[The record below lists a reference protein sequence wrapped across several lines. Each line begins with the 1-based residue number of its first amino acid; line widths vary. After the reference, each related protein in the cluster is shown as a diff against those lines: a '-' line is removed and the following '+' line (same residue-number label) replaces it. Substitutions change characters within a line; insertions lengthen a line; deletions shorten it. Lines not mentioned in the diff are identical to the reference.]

1 MKEHAMSVFSHSRID
16 TFETCPK
23 KYEFAYILKAPKGPS
38 GIEAFMGSRV
48 HEALEWLYDQVRACR
63 LPDEEDVV
71 ARYIEVWDAEWS
83 DDVRVTR
90 ADRTIDD
97 YRAIGEK
104 AVRDYYRRYHPFGQ
118 GVTVGLEMKIAL
130 RLDEDHEILGYVD
143 RLTKVAD
150 GVWEIHDYK
159 SGGSLMKQDKA
170 DADRQLALYELAVRE
185 MYPDAQQVTLVWHY
199 LAFDH
204 EVRSCRTVDQLRDL
218 RAQVLASVEHIEAQ
232 TVFPTKTSSLCDW
245 CDYKPICPAWAHEYA
260 LAGPPESRLEAEN
273 VAALVDRYVSLSE
286 EVASLQKEKDE
297 ISNEIVRRA
306 DADGLDQVFGT
317 THSLKVF
324 RFSGLS
330 VPGKEEPGRDE
341 VERIL
346 REDGL
351 WESFSYLA
359 TTPLSKAIESGV
371 LPPATADRLA
381 QYLTQRSGARL
392 YPRKRP

>member
-1 MKEHAMSVFSHSRID
+1 MSVFSHSRID

-23 KYEFAYILKAPKGPS
+23 KYEFAYILKAPRGPS

-71 ARYIEVWDAEWS
+71 SRYVGVWDSEWA

-90 ADRTIDD
+90 ADRTVDD

-104 AVRDYYRRYHPFGQ
+104 AVRDYYRRYHPFDQ

-130 RLDEDHEILGYVD
+130 RLDEEHEILGYLD

-159 SGGSLMKQDKA
+159 TGGSLMKQDKA

-185 MYPDAQQVTLVWHY
+185 MYPDARQVTLVWHY

-204 EVRSCRTVDQLRDL
+204 EVRSCRTVEQLQDL

-232 TVFPTKTSSLCDW
+232 TAFPTKTGSLCDW
-245 CDYKPICPAWAHEYA
+245 CDYKSICPAWAHEYA
-260 LAGPPESRLEAEN
+260 LAGPPESRLEAET

-297 ISNEIVRRA
+297 LSDEIVRRA
-306 DADGLDQVFGT
+306 DAEGLDQVFGS
-317 THSLKVF
+317 THALKVF
-324 RFSGLS
+324 RFSGLG
-330 VPGKEEPGRDE
+330 VPGKDEPGRDE
-341 VERIL
+341 VACGRRPDSIA
-346 REDGL
+346 
-351 WESFSYLA
+351 F
-359 TTPLSKAIESGV
+359 ESGV
-371 LPPATADRLA
+371 V
-381 QYLTQRSGARL
+381 AR
-392 YPRKRP
+392 